1 MSHCIAFD
9 SESRTARRSED
20 RTVSRSRVI
29 SRNPLPLVRI
39 GSGLA
44 LLTALAAFAM
54 RAGA

>member
-9 SESRTARRSED
+9 SAPRIASPSERTAPRSHL
-20 RTVSRSRVI
+20 I
-29 SRNPLPLVRI
+29 NRNPLRLVRM

-54 RAGA
+54 RAAA

>member
-1 MSHCIAFD
+1 MSHCIALD
-9 SESRTARRSED
+9 SAPRTAPRSEQ
-20 RTVSRSRVI
+20 TAPRSHTI

-44 LLTALAAFAM
+44 LLTALAAFVM